1 MGYTTD
7 FNGSFTV
14 DKPVDDE
21 TYKLLHGL
29 ASTRRMKRDIRKLGR
44 RVYVGKV
51 KRVTKEIAEQWTKE
65 FGEQGEFWVGD
76 SSDSGQVH
84 TDDII
89 DYNKPPD
96 SQPGLWCQ
104 WSIQED
110 RQTIEWDGG
119 EKFYNYVEWIE
130 YFIAKIL
137 APRGYKL
144 NGSVTWQGE
153 DDEDAGQIKII
164 DNAVS
169 TKHRVSFFLDSR
181 DAGRVTKIVE
191 DYLDNPLKEVI
202 DHKLDGGA

>member
-1 MGYTTD
+1 MGYTTT
-7 FNGSFTV
+7 FSGSFEI
-14 DKPVDDE
+14 DRPVDDE

-29 ASTRRMKRDIRKLGR
+29 ASTRRMQRDIRKLGR

-51 KRVTKEIAEQWTKE
+51 KKVTKEIAEQWKKE

-76 SSDSGQVH
+76 SADSGQTH
-84 TDDII
+84 TDDVI

-96 SQPGLWCQ
+96 SQPGLWCS
-104 WSIQED
+104 WSIQGD
-110 RQTIEWDGG
+110 RQTIEWDGS
-119 EKFYNYVEWIE
+119 EKFYKYVEWIK
-130 YFIAKIL
+130 YFIEKIL

-153 DDEDAGQIKII
+153 DDEDAGQIEIV
-164 DNAVS
+164 DNVVS
-169 TKHRVSFFLDSR
+169 EKWRVSFFLNDV

-202 DHKLDGGA
+202 DHKLDGGE